1 MANQKTNIEILEE
14 IREYR
19 NNQLKELGDN
29 RVFYTRVM
37 SLQKGE
43 NTGKKFYRIIEE
55 YAVGENQSK
64 VRELFYEYDNNT
76 PVLVAIL
83 DPEKASIIIPSEISS
98 EEEYQVWLNEIDKEE
113 RENWLNELEDIENGI
128 EINITNIKEAAER

>member
-1 MANQKTNIEILEE
+1 MANQKTNIEILAE
-14 IREYR
+14 IRELR

-43 NTGKKFYRIIEE
+43 NTGKQFYRIIEE

-64 VRELFYEYDNNT
+64 IRELFYEYDNNT

-83 DPEKASIIIPSEISS
+83 DPEKANIIVPGNINSK
-98 EEEYQVWLNEIDKEE
+98 EEYQGWLNGLDEKE
-113 RENWLNELEDIENGI
+113 RENWFKELEDIEKGI
-128 EINITNIKEAAER
+128 EINITNIKEAD

>member
-1 MANQKTNIEILEE
+1 M
-14 IREYR
+14 R

-29 RVFYTRVM
+29 RVFYTRAM

-43 NTGKKFYRIIEE
+43 NTGKQIYRIIEE

-64 VRELFYEYDNNT
+64 IRELFYEYDNNT

-83 DPEKASIIIPSEISS
+83 DPEKANIIIPSKINSK
-98 EEEYQVWLNEIDKEE
+98 EEYQGWLNGLDEKE
-113 RENWLNELEDIENGI
+113 RENWFKEYVVQ
-128 EINITNIKEAAER
+128 IKVQIMK